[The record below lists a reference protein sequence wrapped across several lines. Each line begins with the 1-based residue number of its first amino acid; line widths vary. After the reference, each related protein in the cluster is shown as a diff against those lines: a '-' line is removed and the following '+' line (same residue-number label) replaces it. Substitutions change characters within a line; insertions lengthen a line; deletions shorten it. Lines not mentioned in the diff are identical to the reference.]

1 MPDPCDHALGRATGS
16 PPRLLDGVA
25 ISAAGVAAAAA
36 ALHLTG
42 AEAILSA
49 LVALAVE
56 GVLERV
62 HGRLEHRPAQILE
75 PLFCERAA
83 AVLVAGLLMGGQSV
97 A

>member
-42 AEAILSA
+42 AEAIPSA
-49 LVALAVE
+49 LVALAV
-56 GVLERV
+56 RR
-62 HGRLEHRPAQILE
+62 GRASARAVGRAPEPAHDLM
-75 PLFCERAA
+75 PF
-83 AVLVAGLLMGGQSV
+83 VAWGDVEIENGPATV
-97 A
+97 F

>member
-62 HGRLEHRPAQILE
+62 HGRLELAQRRYLS
-75 PLFCERAA
+75 PCFVSGPRRSLSPDC
-83 AVLVAGLLMGGQSV
+83 
-97 A
+97 